1 MRDALQ
7 MALKELVFY
16 RDWANCRDWRD
27 ESQTAILA
35 IREALYK
42 TQILNTPELYQF
54 KCEVEGVELD
64 CRLEYEPLEENYPD
78 APDIEECMN
87 LVNAYTNG
95 VDIAHLLMQSIVDHI
110 CESALEDMKEN
121 SNDY

>member
-1 MRDALQ
+1 MSKLTGAALDRAVANA
-7 MALKELVFY
+7 MGLKSVN
-16 RDWANCRDWRD
+16 NCEKWG
-27 ESQTAILA
+27 E
-35 IREALYK
+35 EHM
-42 TQILNTPELYQF
+42 TPDLYQF
-54 KCEVEGVELD
+54 NCEVEGVELQ
-64 CRLEYEPLEENYPD
+64 CKLEYEPPEENYPD

-87 LVNAYTNG
+87 LVNATTNG

>member
-1 MRDALQ
+1 MIEKQETARAWWPGSSLKEYTDALQ
-7 MALKELVFY
+7 ELSDRLKKEQG
-16 RDWANCRDWRD
+16 
-27 ESQTAILA
+27 E
-35 IREALYK
+35 EHM
-42 TQILNTPELYQF
+42 TPDLYQF
-54 KCEVEGVELD
+54 NCEVEGVELQ
-64 CRLEYEPLEENYPD
+64 CKLEYEPPEENYPD
-78 APDIEECMN
+78 APDIDECMN